1 MTFRLHTSSARIFQ
15 QSRTAVGMLLALAA
29 LSGAVASTANAV
41 TKTTKAKVPTTTKV
55 LVNPCPTKSLTTVA
69 AMNNTKYGAPIRIY
83 KEKNDKDD
91 PIVTLGVGIEVNGVP
106 VFTVNSRDGDWLNVN
121 VPRRPNGLT
130 GWIKAAEVHT
140 YQHSYYIVI
149 QLNDRRLTVCNS
161 GRVIQQEP
169 VGVGA
174 PSKGL
179 TPTGNFYTVDL
190 LRPRSGSPYGAFAF
204 GLSGFSEDPRIEN
217 FAGGDGRIGIHGT
230 NVVSDV
236 GKAISHGCVRMTNAA
251 ITKLA
256 KTIPLGVP
264 VSIQDQ

>member
-1 MTFRLHTSSARIFQ
+1 MITRLQPGFTRRLPKTTKIFGVFL
-15 QSRTAVGMLLALAA
+15 AVA
-29 LSGAVASTANAV
+29 LSGFGGAAANAA
-41 TKTTKAKVPTTTKV
+41 TKATTKPKV
-55 LVNPCPTKSLTTVA
+55 LINPCPAKATTTVA
-69 AMNNTKYGAPIRIY
+69 AMTNTKYGAPIKVFRD
-83 KEKNDKDD
+83 KNDKED
-91 PIVTLGVGIEVNGVP
+91 PVVTLGVGIEVNGVP

-130 GWIKAAEVHT
+130 GWIRASEVHT
-140 YQHSYYIVI
+140 YQHNYYIVI
-149 QLNDRRLTVCNS
+149 QLDARRLTVCNA
-161 GRVIQQEP
+161 GRVIQQEL

-179 TPTGNFYTVDL
+179 TPTGYYYTVDL
-190 LRPRSGSPYGAFAF
+190 VRPKAKSSYGAFAF

-230 NVVSDV
+230 NVPSDV

-264 VSIQDQ
+264 VSIQNR